1 VFGFIDDP
9 HAAAAKLFEDAVVRD
24 GPPNER
30 VRGRHS
36 PAILGCDLRQVNESA
51 GFCQP
56 NLEFDSGKY
65 LVEQQSETPPLP
77 EDGKCLRGTNQR
89 EERRG
94 VREGKDEPE
103 MLNGPEAGACG
114 IERAAGGSSTVI
126 QTMAEAARSGVNERV
141 SGKPV

>member
-51 GFCQP
+51 GFCSC
-56 NLEFDSGKY
+56 NVRMSGLCK
-65 LVEQQSETPPLP
+65 VEMSAFLGAGGP
-77 EDGKCLRGTNQR
+77 DGRGADRVER
-89 EERRG
+89 ER
-94 VREGKDEPE
+94 
-103 MLNGPEAGACG
+103 AGA
-114 IERAAGGSSTVI
+114 IEGFARSRARASAADRSGPPFAAERSAGAAVAGASWQGGRSRAGTRAA
-126 QTMAEAARSGVNERV
+126 
-141 SGKPV
+141 